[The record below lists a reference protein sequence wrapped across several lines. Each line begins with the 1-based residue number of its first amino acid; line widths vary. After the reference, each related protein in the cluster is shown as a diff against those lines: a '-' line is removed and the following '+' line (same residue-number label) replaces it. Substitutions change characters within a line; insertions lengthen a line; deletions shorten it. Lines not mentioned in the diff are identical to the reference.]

1 MLKLGLTREVMS
13 IQERKNARRYGEN
26 RPPTA
31 VGDSSDE
38 GLAELLA
45 GDGGNET
52 MLGSFA
58 T

>member
-1 MLKLGLTREVMS
+1 MS

-26 RPPTA
+26 RPPSA
-31 VGDSSDE
+31 EGDSSDE

-52 MLGSFA
+52 ILGSFA